1 MVSGDPHRTSSPSP
15 LICVAFALRIFHLCV
30 CVIKL
35 TLSVLHYCS
44 LSLTQVIY
52 QVSTKDRPA
61 FDGTMIHASWSPT
74 IPEQR
79 FHNPQGQQDLSHS
92 YLLSLY
98 SSHIS
103 LFPFPPLQC
112 ETFFLM
118 IYTAEILGS
127 ISHVIL
133 GTYTTYVWIVLSSSW
148 FHFRSPSKRV
158 YLDHAQSATFQDARV
173 KWSCHVHSLHSIDK
187 RARDV
192 SCTVTPRNRFQ
203 PIPWQDVVWSI

>member
-1 MVSGDPHRTSSPSP
+1 MHRGLP
-15 LICVAFALRIFHLCV
+15 LFLNSAFITHKASRIF
-30 CVIKL
+30 
-35 TLSVLHYCS
+35 S
-44 LSLTQVIY
+44 
-52 QVSTKDRPA
+52 
-61 FDGTMIHASWSPT
+61 
-74 IPEQR
+74 
-79 FHNPQGQQDLSHS
+79 
-92 YLLSLY
+92 LLSLVP
-98 SSHIS
+98 
-103 LFPFPPLQC
+103 LFLTYLALSFPPSPMRN
-112 ETFFLM
+112 FLS

-133 GTYTTYVWIVLSSSW
+133 GTYTTYVWIVLSSRW

-203 PIPWQDVVWSI
+203 PIPWQDVVWFI